1 MKVISKE
8 PIRVATLSGAIVFFE
23 AGVPVEIS
31 EEIGLIALQM
41 GAEEVTGGSKEPE
54 AEEETEVKET
64 EVEPE
69 EPVLSEQF
77 DAELDTALC
86 KLMDE
91 GDPDNFTADGYPK
104 AAVVN
109 KIMGKTVNSDTRK
122 AAWDNILN
130 S

>member
-8 PIRVATLSGAIVFFE
+8 PIRVATLSGAVVSFE
-23 AGVPVEIS
+23 AGVAREIS
-31 EEIGLIALQM
+31 DEIGLLALQM
-41 GAEEVTGGSKEPE
+41 GAEEVTGDSAEPE
-54 AEEETEVKET
+54 AEEGAE

-69 EPVLSEQF
+69 EPVSSEQF
-77 DAELDTALC
+77 DAELDIALC
-86 KLMDE
+86 QLMDE

-109 KIMGKTVNSDTRK
+109 KIMGKTIDSDARK
-122 AAWDNILN
+122 AAWENILN